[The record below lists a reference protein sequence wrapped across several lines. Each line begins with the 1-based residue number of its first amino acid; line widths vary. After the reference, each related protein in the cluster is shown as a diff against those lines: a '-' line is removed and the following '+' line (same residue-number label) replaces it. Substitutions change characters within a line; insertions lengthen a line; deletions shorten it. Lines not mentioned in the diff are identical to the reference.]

1 MRYDIK
7 KTGKVIVIST
17 TKQSMGIDPSFGA
30 TVLIEGKC
38 FLML

>member
-1 MRYDIK
+1 M
-7 KTGKVIVIST
+7 IST

-38 FLML
+38 FFDVVDSANKK